1 MHTDILFSIQNLKTY
16 FTIEGKDAK
25 AVDGVTF
32 DIYQGETLGL
42 VGESGSGKSVTAL
55 SLMKL
60 IPNPPGRI
68 VDGKILYKGTD
79 IVQCSYE
86 DMYSI
91 RGKEIAMIFQ
101 EPMTSLNPVFPVG
114 MQIEEVLMVHEGL
127 NKEQAR
133 EKAIEMLSLLSLIH
147 I

>member
-1 MHTDILFSIQNLKTY
+1 MKNDILFSIENLKTY
-16 FTIEGKDAK
+16 FSIEGKDAK

-68 VDGKILYKGTD
+68 VDGKILESWY
-79 IVQCSYE
+79 Y
-86 DMYSI
+86 
-91 RGKEIAMIFQ
+91 
-101 EPMTSLNPVFPVG
+101 
-114 MQIEEVLMVHEGL
+114 H
-127 NKEQAR
+127 
-133 EKAIEMLSLLSLIH
+133 
-147 I
+147 